1 MIDSRDKEVIKNI
14 QAKTEIINKLE
25 DKASKVLV
33 LSMGSYSFKMGF
45 ANEKVPFTI
54 KPVIAYLR
62 NNQNQ
67 KDK

>member
-1 MIDSRDKEVIKNI
+1 MIDNSRDKEVIKNI

-33 LSMGSYSFKMGF
+33 LSIGSYSIKRGF

-54 KPVIAYLR
+54 KPFIAYKKY
-62 NNQNQ
+62 NNVT
-67 KDK
+67 K

>member
-45 ANEKVPFTI
+45 AN
-54 KPVIAYLR
+54 
-62 NNQNQ
+62 
-67 KDK
+67 